1 MINAL
6 AIVSQIFLL
15 IGFGY
20 LAVRIGYLSANW
32 LAALGGFVLR
42 VSLPALLF
50 RSLAQHEITVASG
63 AYLGAY
69 AAGSLL
75 LLALACVWLRAVRKQ
90 PWETAAISAMGMC
103 CSNSAFI
110 GYPVASQVVGAAAA
124 VALSLCAVVENTIV
138 IPVSLALADSASA
151 RHEPFLHALGRALLR
166 LRSNPLIIGTA
177 AGVAF
182 SLLHLHLPLPVA
194 KAVDLAAAAAVPV
207 ALISVG
213 GMLVGRHLGS
223 MLRDAAEIAVGK
235 LVFHPCLIAVAFL
248 AIGPGDMAM
257 RRAAVV
263 FAASPMMS
271 IYPILG
277 SLHQREQACAAALL
291 GTTLAYFLT
300 IGPVLW
306 VVQSRWL
313 FGPWG

>member
-20 LAVRIGYLSANW
+20 LAVRIGYLSSTW

-42 VSLPALLF
+42 VALPALLF
-50 RSLAQHEITVASG
+50 RSLAQHEITADSG
-63 AYLGAY
+63 AYIGAY

-75 LLALACVWLRAVRKQ
+75 LLALACVWLRLIRRQ

-103 CSNSAFI
+103 CANSAFI
-110 GYPVASQVVGAAAA
+110 GYPVASQLVGASAA
-124 VALSLCAVVENTIV
+124 VALSLCAVVENTLV
-138 IPVSLALADSASA
+138 IPISLALADSASA

-177 AGVAF
+177 AGMAF
-182 SLLHLHLPLPVA
+182 SLLHLHLPMPA
-194 KAVDLAAAAAVPV
+194 SKAIDLIAAAAVPV

-213 GMLVGRHLGS
+213 GMLVGQHLGS
-223 MLRDAAEIAVGK
+223 TLRDSAEIAVGK
-235 LVFHPCLIAVAFL
+235 LVFHPCLIAAAFL
-248 AIGPGDMAM
+248 LFGPGDLNM
-257 RRAAVV
+257 RRAAVAI
-263 FAASPMMS
+263 AASPMLS

-277 SLHQREQACAAALL
+277 SLHQRGKACAAALL
-291 GTTLAYFLT
+291 CTTVAYFLT
-300 IGPVLW
+300 IGPVLGL
-306 VVQSRWL
+306 VQSPWL
-313 FGPWG
+313 FR